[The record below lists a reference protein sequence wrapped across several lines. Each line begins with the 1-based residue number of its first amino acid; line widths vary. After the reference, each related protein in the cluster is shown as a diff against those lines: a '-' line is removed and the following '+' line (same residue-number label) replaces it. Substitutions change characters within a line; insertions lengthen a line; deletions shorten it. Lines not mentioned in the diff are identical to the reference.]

1 MTAVLERVP
10 VDRITAEA
18 RAIAPGRALLTLL
31 AGLLY
36 GIGWVAAKTLAVVW
50 LATAWSF
57 AAVKVGWIDARRPA
71 QGGRRGRTAG

>member
-18 RAIAPGRALLTLL
+18 KDIQFWRTVLTVL

-36 GIGWVAAKTLAVVW
+36 GLGWVTAKTFTVLWRAVVW
-50 LATAWSF
+50 VGV
-57 AAVKVGWIDARRPA
+57 AVKVGWQDARKSEA
-71 QGGRRGRTAG
+71 TVST

>member
-18 RAIAPGRALLTLL
+18 KDVQFWRTVLTAL

-36 GIGWVAAKTLAVVW
+36 GFGWITAKAFTVLWRAIVFIGV
-50 LATAWSF
+50 
-57 AAVKVGWIDARRPA
+57 AVKVGWQDARKA
-71 QGGRRGRTAG
+71 EASVSG

>member
-18 RAIAPGRALLTLL
+18 RDVRFWRTVLTAI

-36 GIGWVAAKTLAVVW
+36 GLGWVTAKAFTLLW
-50 LATAWSF
+50 LAIVWVG
-57 AAVKVGWIDARRPA
+57 AAVKIGWRDARKSEA
-71 QGGRRGRTAG
+71 SVSG